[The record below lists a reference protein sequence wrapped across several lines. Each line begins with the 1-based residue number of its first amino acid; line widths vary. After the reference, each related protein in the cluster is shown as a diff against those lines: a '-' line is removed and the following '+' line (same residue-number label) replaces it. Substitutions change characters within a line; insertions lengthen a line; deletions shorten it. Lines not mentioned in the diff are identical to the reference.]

1 LCDNG
6 LGSYSEVPV
15 IANQQLTFMEDFETS
30 RPPNPLFCHQEFLEK
45 LVDHGRDAIGRRAAF
60 LMQRLSV
67 DIRRLHYKATA
78 GINRGWRRS
87 RLCGNHGSHVY
98 AWWAPKNAAPLKESG
113 EFSDVPDG
121 AIFVR
126 DIRHHDDHSHLTP
139 QSFRTHYMPVTVR
152 DLRRG
157 GYAPE
162 PWTQPQERFAS
173 GRQAVR
179 LLKGHPGSGKTSALW
194 HAADSAAAEHV
205 LYVTYSGDLAALAR
219 EYFDRFCSSHKRFSV
234 VTFSNLVRQILG
246 SGTPVA
252 PERDAKQHFMRDL
265 APFARTLGAWASCQT
280 AFYDELHA
288 HLVGDALPV
297 AVGRFVA
304 CNGVR
309 VPDKAY
315 RERRTRSLGQ
325 APVTTVLETA
335 ARLERLDTSTLA
347 ERYFPELALAWHAV
361 ERLRS
366 NNSAAHPT
374 ADSSLLDF
382 DCIGVDECQD
392 LTPIEAWLIV
402 ELTALARRRKRA
414 PVPLLLAGDEAQT
427 VRPTD
432 FEWGW
437 LSDLLHAQLGKPADY
452 RLSANLRS
460 PQRIAALVNRVWDLY
475 ACVEKQERPSGSG
488 YAEIEDDATDQI
500 LYCTAT
506 AGPELNDLLT
516 ALSAREGLA
525 IITLEDEVPD
535 YVPEAVGKA
544 VLTVSEAKGLDF
556 QSVCVLDAGRHI
568 ERVLRQDWRQRAGSD
583 IEDLRKRLAIDQL
596 RVAVS
601 RPAERLIWLDLDPS
615 DKLVRQSIAF
625 LNGGQVVSGV
635 SSCVPAALRKAIEED
650 ELDLEERVQRCQAD
664 ARQYLQVKP
673 DIAWSRAQQAVTL
686 LGPFSSPVAVTDQ
699 AARDAAYLT
708 LAEIC
713 FTLGIRNVRLAPE
726 LGRPD
731 PFAEA
736 CRAAENAHRFGL
748 AAIMDA
754 IGRVHRA
761 ALDHRLQVLGELAQ
775 VLPRHKSEF
784 EPWLLMEI
792 GPMAN
797 SWVEQLEAALSYG
810 HNAAILLRV
819 LPPLYEALDVRDRAA
834 RTRRLKQRA
843 IQLLIKDKQYATAL
857 GELRTQPE
865 RQPKLEALCLQG
877 MGDLRGAAQCH
888 VEDGNL
894 KEALLCYRAIPDL
907 DEALK
912 LVGEMGEHP
921 AAESLQWI
929 ARVQRL
935 VAERPENFTK
945 TVTAAEKKMLQ
956 ELLEKAL
963 GVSWPKPASRKVA
976 KKSAIPRRRIPG
988 KIRGDRDSPF

>member
-1 LCDNG
+1 MA
-6 LGSYSEVPV
+6 
-15 IANQQLTFMEDFETS
+15 ANQQLAFLDDFETC

-45 LVDHGRDAIGRRAAF
+45 LADHGRDAVGRRAAF

-87 RLCGNHGSHVY
+87 RLCGNRGSHFY

-113 EFSDVPDG
+113 EFSDVTDG
-121 AIFVR
+121 AIFLR
-126 DIRHHDDHSHLTP
+126 DIRHHDDHSRLTP
-139 QSFRTHYMPVTVR
+139 QSFHTHYMPVTVR

-173 GRQAVR
+173 GRQGVR

-246 SGTPVA
+246 SDASVI
-252 PERDAKQHFMRDL
+252 PEHDSKQRFMRDL

-280 AFYDELHA
+280 ALYDELHA
-288 HLVGDALPV
+288 HLAGDALPV

-304 CNGVR
+304 CDKVR
-309 VPDKAY
+309 VPDRAY
-315 RERRTRSLGQ
+315 RERRTRALGQ
-325 APVTTVLETA
+325 APVTTALETA
-335 ARLERLDTSTLA
+335 ARLERLDASTLA
-347 ERYFPELALAWHAV
+347 ERYFPELTLAWRAV
-361 ERLRS
+361 EKLRS
-366 NNSAAHPT
+366 NNSVSHPP
-374 ADSSLLDF
+374 ADSNLLDF
-382 DCIGVDECQD
+382 DCIAVDECQD

-402 ELTALARRRKRA
+402 ELTALARRRKGA
-414 PVPLLLAGDEAQT
+414 SVPLLLAGDEAQT

-437 LSDLLHAQLGKPADY
+437 LSDLLHAQLGTPADY

-460 PQRIAALVNRVWDLY
+460 PRRIAAMVNRVWDLY
-475 ACVEKQERPSGSG
+475 ACVEKHERPSGSG

-506 AGPELNDLLT
+506 AGTELNELLT
-516 ALSAREGLA
+516 ALSTREGLA
-525 IITLEDEVPD
+525 IITLEDDVPD
-535 YVPEAVGKA
+535 YVPEAVRGT

-556 QSVCVLDAGRHI
+556 HSVCVLDAGRHI
-568 ERVLRQDWRQRAGSD
+568 ERVLRQDWRQRANSD

-601 RPAERLIWLDLDPS
+601 RPAERLIWLDLDPNE
-615 DKLVRQSIAF
+615 KIVRQSIAF
-625 LNGGQVVSGV
+625 LNGGPVASGV
-635 SSCVPAALRKAIEED
+635 SSCVPAALLKAIEED

-686 LGPFSSPVAVTDQ
+686 LGQFRSPVAVTDQ

-713 FTLGIRNVRLAPE
+713 FTLGIRNARLAPE

-736 CRAAENAHRFGL
+736 CRAADNARRLGL
-748 AAIMDA
+748 ATIMDA

-761 ALDHRLQVLGELAQ
+761 ASDNRLSMLGDLAQ
-775 VLPRHKSEF
+775 VLPRHKSEM
-784 EPWLLMEI
+784 EPWLLTEI
-792 GPMAN
+792 GPKAK
-797 SWVEQLEAALSYG
+797 SWIEELEAAVSYG

-819 LPPLYEALDVRDRAA
+819 LPPLYEALDVPDRDV
-834 RTRRLKQRA
+834 RTRRLRQRA
-843 IQLLIKDKQYATAL
+843 IQLLIKDKNYTTAL
-857 GELRTQPE
+857 AELRAQPE

-877 MGDLRGAAQCH
+877 MGDFRGAAQCH
-888 VEDGNL
+888 LADGNL
-894 KEALLCYRAIPDL
+894 KEALLCYRTIPDL

-912 LVGEMGEHP
+912 LVAEIGEHP
-921 AAESLQWI
+921 AAVSLEWI
-929 ARVQRL
+929 AKVQRL
-935 VAERPENFTK
+935 VAERPQNFTK
-945 TVTAAEKKMLQ
+945 TVTAAEKKLLQ

-963 GVSWPKPASRKVA
+963 GVNRPKAAPRKVA
-976 KKSAIPRRRIPG
+976 KRPAVPRKRIPR
-988 KIRGDRDSPF
+988 KIRGDRNSPFF

>member
-1 LCDNG
+1 LNPS
-6 LGSYSEVPV
+6 SYSEVRV
-15 IANQQLTFMEDFETS
+15 AANQQSMFLEDFETS
-30 RPPNPLFCHQEFLEK
+30 RSPNLLFCHQEFLEK
-45 LVDHGRDAIGRRAAF
+45 LVDHSRDAIGRRAAF
-60 LMQRLSV
+60 LMRRLSV

-87 RLCGNHGSHVY
+87 RLCGNHGSHFY
-98 AWWAPKNAAPLKESG
+98 AWWAPKNAAPLKESS
-113 EFSDVPDG
+113 EFSGVPDG
-121 AIFVR
+121 AVFLR
-126 DIRHHDDHSHLTP
+126 DIRHHDDHSRLTP
-139 QSFRTHYMPVTVR
+139 QSFRTHYMPVTVS

-162 PWTQPQERFAS
+162 PWTQPQERFAR

-194 HAADSAAAEHV
+194 HAADSAAASHV

-234 VTFSNLVRQILG
+234 VTFPNLVRQILG
-246 SGTPVA
+246 SHAPVA
-252 PERDAKQHFMRDL
+252 PECAKQRFMREL
-265 APFARTLGAWASCQT
+265 APFARTLGAWASCQ
-280 AFYDELHA
+280 AALYDELHA
-288 HLVGDALPV
+288 HLAGDALPI

-304 CNGVR
+304 CDGAR
-309 VPDKAY
+309 VPDRAY

-325 APVTTVLETA
+325 AAVTAALETA
-335 ARLERLDTSTLA
+335 ARLERLDASTLA

-361 ERLRS
+361 ERVRRDQ
-366 NNSAAHPT
+366 SAACPT

-382 DCIGVDECQD
+382 DCIAVDECQD

-402 ELTALARRRKRA
+402 ELTVLARQRKRA

-437 LSDLLHAQLGKPADY
+437 LSDLLHAQLGTPADY
-452 RLSANLRS
+452 RLSTNLRS

-488 YAEIEDDATDQI
+488 YAEIGDDATDQI

-506 AGPELNDLLT
+506 AGPELNHLLT
-516 ALSAREGLA
+516 ALSTREGLA

-535 YVPEAVGKA
+535 YVLETARKT
-544 VLTVSEAKGLDF
+544 VLAVSEAKGLDF
-556 QSVCVLDAGRHI
+556 HSVCVLDAGRHI
-568 ERVLRQDWRQRAGSD
+568 ERVLRQDWRQRTHSD

-596 RVAVS
+596 RVALS
-601 RPAERLIWLDLDPS
+601 RPAERLIWLDVDPS
-615 DKLVRQSIAF
+615 DKIVRQSISF

-635 SSCVPAALRKAIEED
+635 SSCVPAALLKALEED
-650 ELDLEERVQRCQAD
+650 ELDIEERVQRCQAD
-664 ARQYLQVKP
+664 ARQYLQVKA

-686 LGPFSSPVAVTDQ
+686 LGPFSSPAAVTDQ
-699 AARDAAYLT
+699 AARDTAHLT

-736 CRAAENAHRFGL
+736 CRAASNASRFGL
-748 AAIMDA
+748 AAIMGA

-761 ALDHRLQVLGELAQ
+761 APETRLEMLGELAE
-775 VLPRHKSEF
+775 VLPRHKGEI

-792 GPMAN
+792 GPKAK
-797 SWVEQLEAALSYG
+797 SWIEELESALCNG

-819 LPPLYEALDVRDRAA
+819 LPPLYEALDVADRPA
-834 RTRRLKQRA
+834 RTRRLQQRA
-843 IQLLIKDKQYATAL
+843 IQLLVKDKQYAAAL
-857 GELRTQPE
+857 VELRAQPE

-877 MGDLRGAAQCH
+877 MGDFGGAAQCH
-888 VEDGNL
+888 VADGNL
-894 KEALLCYRAIPDL
+894 KEALLCYRTIPDL

-912 LVGEMGEHP
+912 LVGQIGEHP
-921 AAESLQWI
+921 AAASLEWI
-929 ARVQRL
+929 AEMQRL
-935 VAERPENFTK
+935 VAKRPQNFTK
-945 TVTAAEKKMLQ
+945 TVTTAEKKLLQ

-963 GVSWPKPASRKVA
+963 GVNRPKAAPRKVA
-976 KKSAIPRRRIPG
+976 KKSAVTRKRVS
-988 KIRGDRDSPF
+988 KNIRGDRNCPF

>member
-15 IANQQLTFMEDFETS
+15 VANQQLTFVEDFETS

-78 GINRGWRRS
+78 GINCGWRRS
-87 RLCGNHGSHVY
+87 RLCGNHGSHFY
-98 AWWAPKNAAPLKESG
+98 AWWAPKNAVPLKESG

-121 AIFVR
+121 AILLR

-246 SGTPVA
+246 SDAPVA

-265 APFARTLGAWASCQT
+265 AHVARTLGAWASCQT

-297 AVGRFVA
+297 SVGRFVA

-325 APVTTVLETA
+325 APVTTALETA

-382 DCIGVDECQD
+382 DCVAVDECQD

-414 PVPLLLAGDEAQT
+414 LVPLLLAGDEAQT

-437 LSDLLHAQLGKPADY
+437 LSDLVHAQLGTPADY

-488 YAEIEDDATDQI
+488 CAEIEDDATDQI

-516 ALSAREGLA
+516 ALSAHEGLA

-535 YVPEAVGKA
+535 YVPEAMRKA

-615 DKLVRQSIAF
+615 DKVVRQSIAF

-635 SSCVPAALRKAIEED
+635 SSCVPAALLKAIEED

-699 AARDAAYLT
+699 AARDAAHLT

-761 ALDHRLQVLGELAQ
+761 APDHRLQLLGELAQ

-792 GPMAN
+792 GPKAKG
-797 SWVEQLEAALSYG
+797 WVEQLEAALSYG

-894 KEALLCYRAIPDL
+894 KEAFLCYRAIPDL

-929 ARVQRL
+929 AKVQRL

-945 TVTAAEKKMLQ
+945 TVTAAEKKLLQ

-963 GVSWPKPASRKVA
+963 GVSRPKPAPRKVA
-976 KKSAIPRRRIPG
+976 KKSAIPRRRIPR